1 MSRHCLFI
9 LLLLS
14 FLFFLKIIMMGIDT
28 KRMTL
33 RLPETLQK
41 RLGDAIVNSSSTSIT
56 AEIINRLE
64 KSFDLNPAN
73 SDDELT
79 KIRQYSSHILNL
91 VSSIETKNPNIFGDE
106 EIGVN
111 QLSKTEELLLASL
124 NTLSI
129 EQQSKIIPVL
139 ITIITDCY
147 KA

>member
-1 MSRHCLFI
+1 
-9 LLLLS
+9 
-14 FLFFLKIIMMGIDT
+14 MMGIDT

-41 RLGDAIVNSSSTSIT
+41 RLGDATINSSSTSIT

-64 KSFDLNPAN
+64 KSFDLNPVN

-91 VSSIETKNPNIFGDE
+91 VSSIETKNPNILGDE